1 MKTLK
6 LKDDIH
12 WVGSLDPG
20 LKVFDIIM
28 HTEFGTSY
36 NSYIVKG
43 SEKTAL
49 IETVKIKFF
58 DEYMDKLKELNID
71 VMDVDY
77 IVINHTEPD
86 HSGSIEKILN
96 MNPKIKL
103 VGSKS
108 AIEFMKHICNR
119 SFEAIEVKNSDEL
132 SLGNKTFRFID
143 AKFLHWPDTI
153 FTYIV
158 EDKVLFTCDSF
169 GAHYSL
175 DTVLQSTIKNQDDY
189 MSAFNYYYENILFP
203 YKQFF
208 LQAISRIENLDI
220 DMICTGHGP
229 ILDEDP
235 WKIINLS
242 KEYSLK
248 PSQNEGKLVVIPY
261 VSAYGYTKEL
271 ADEIKKGIEETGVKV
286 ELYDMVTANEAE
298 VLEKIYWADGIL
310 FGSPTMLGD
319 ALKPIWNL
327 LTSMNAP
334 VHKGKIASAFGSYGW
349 SGEAVPNI
357 IQRLKQIRVKIFGEG
372 LKVRFKPSDEQLY
385 SAYDFG
391 VQFGN
396 SVQSCIVPEKIV
408 INTKK
413 EEQGEIYSW
422 KCTVCG
428 EIIEGSEP
436 PKVCP
441 VCGVGPD
448 YFEKVEDEE
457 VGKKVS
463 DKKVSDK
470 KENFLI
476 IGSSGAG
483 MSAVEEIRKR
493 NKESEITIISKE
505 DVKGYYRPQL
515 SKMLSRDISID
526 SLSIKNDKWLKE
538 NNIKLILDKEAIK
551 IDSKNK
557 MVILNDDSKLEYTKL
572 IIATGAECFMPPI
585 PGNDRNGV
593 FTLRN
598 IKDSVKIK
606 EYAKDKKSA
615 VVVGGGI
622 LGLEIASELKNIGLD
637 VTVIEMA
644 NRILSR
650 QLDSQASLVLEEL
663 VKNSG
668 IEFRKEASTKEI
680 VGNGNVTGVLLGDGE
695 VVKADVVIVSTGV
708 KANIQIVQGTDI
720 EVKRAIVVNDKMETG
735 IKDIYACGD
744 CCEYNGVNF
753 ALWSEAIEQG
763 KVAGINAVGG
773 ESVYEQI
780 IPLTTLNAFNSS
792 IFSIGDIGSDPDK
805 VYKVYETKEE
815 DEHNYKKMYF
825 LDGLLVGGILIGD
838 TAKAVILIEGFKKS
852 RSMEEMIERLKY

>member
-6 LKDDIH
+6 LKDNIH
-12 WVGSLDPG
+12 WIGSLDPD

-36 NSYIVKG
+36 NSYVVKG
-43 SEKTAL
+43 SEKIAL

-58 DEYMDKLKELNID
+58 DEYMEKLNELD
-71 VMDVDY
+71 VDIMDVDY
-77 IVINHTEPD
+77 IVVNHTEPD
-86 HSGSIEKILN
+86 HSGSIEKILGI
-96 MNPKIKL
+96 NPKIKL

-108 AIEFMKHICNR
+108 AIEFMRHICNR
-119 SFEAIEVKNSDEL
+119 QFEAIEVKNSDEL

-153 FTYIV
+153 FTYLV

-242 KEYSLK
+242 KEYSAK
-248 PSQNEGKLVVIPY
+248 ANPNEGKLIVIPY

-271 ADEIKKGIEETGVKV
+271 ADEIKKGIEETGAKV
-286 ELYDMVTANEAE
+286 ELYDMVVSDEAE
-298 VLEKIYWADGIL
+298 VLDRIYWADGVL

-327 LTSMNAP
+327 LTSMNSP
-334 VHKGKIASAFGSYGW
+334 IHKGKIASAFGSYGW
-349 SGEAVPNI
+349 SGEAVPHI
-357 IQRLKQIRVKIFGEG
+357 IERLKQIRVKIFGEG
-372 LKVRFKPSDEQLY
+372 LRVRFKPSEEQLY

-396 SVQSCIVPEKIV
+396 SVQSSSIPEKIT
-408 INTKK
+408 INEKK
-413 EEQGEIYSW
+413 KVPIEIHRW
-422 KCTVCG
+422 KCTICG

-436 PKVCP
+436 PNVCP
-441 VCGVGPD
+441 VCGVSSD
-448 YFEKVEDEE
+448 YFVKLDDVEIGAKVY
-457 VGKKVS
+457 
-463 DKKVSDK
+463 DK
-470 KENFLI
+470 KEKFVI
-476 IGSSGAG
+476 IGASGAG

-493 NKESEITIISKE
+493 NKECQITIISRE

-515 SKMLSRDISID
+515 SKMLSKNVALDSI
-526 SLSIKNDKWLKE
+526 SIKNDEWLRT
-538 NNIKLILDKEAIK
+538 NNINLILNKEVTK
-551 IDSKNK
+551 IDPENK
-557 MVILNDDSKLEYTKL
+557 MVILSDNSEFEYTKL

-585 PGNDRNGV
+585 QGNEKKGV
-593 FTLRN
+593 YTLRN
-598 IKDSVKIK
+598 IKDSTEIRR
-606 EYAKDKKSA
+606 YAKDKKNA

-622 LGLEIASELKNIGLD
+622 LGLEIASELNNMGLE
-637 VTVIEMA
+637 VVVVEMSS
-644 NRILSR
+644 RILPR
-650 QLDSQASLVLEEL
+650 QLDSQSSLILEEL
-663 VKNSG
+663 VINLG
-668 IEFRKEASTKEI
+668 IRLKKDASTKEI
-680 VGNGNVTGVLLGDGE
+680 LGDDKVSGVLLGDGE
-695 VVKADVVIVSTGV
+695 VIKTDVVIVSTGV
-708 KANIQIVQGTDI
+708 KANIQVAQGTNI
-720 EVKRAIVVNDKMETG
+720 EIKRAIVVNDKMETG
-735 IKDIYACGD
+735 IADVYACGD

-763 KVAGINAVGG
+763 KVAGINAAGD
-773 ESVYEQI
+773 EYVYEQI
-780 IPLTTLNAFNSS
+780 VPLTTLNAFNSS
-792 IFSIGDIGSDPDK
+792 VFSIGDIGADSNK
-805 VYKVYETKEE
+805 VYKDFELK
-815 DEHNYKKMYF
+815 DEFSKNYKKMYF
-825 LDGLLVGGILIGD
+825 VDGLLVGAILIGD
-838 TAKAVILIEGFKKS
+838 TSKAVSLIEGFKKG
-852 RSMEEMIERLKY
+852 RNMEEMVERLRY